1 MSLQP
6 VTFRKGRAHR
16 PRLSKPYVP
25 GKRDPRFWT
34 DDELDIIRR
43 YYPTGGA
50 SACLAH
56 LPAHRTSSG
65 IYTQAK
71 KLGIGSK
78 IGGGP
83 KVKFDFPDGF
93 DDRLKEEWT
102 QLDGKNK
109 GAVAALAQRLG
120 VPRWQLS
127 KRARKLGLTQPHK
140 KEPPWTAAEDALMA
154 KIPLHDPDRCAEIF
168 REHGFSRSPTAI
180 AVHAKRIGLSRRF
193 NEGLS
198 GRQAAKIL
206 GFDDKTLTTYCI
218 SGELKATKRDDN
230 RLPQQGGS
238 RWVIKPAD
246 LRQFVIDRLERIDF
260 RKVDRFELVRLLT
273 TETAHQRAHAKGWTL
288 AEDSIV
294 RGAYARKMKLVD
306 IVRELEDAGFRRRSP
321 ANVSTRAQ
329 ILGCTSQRFN
339 DAWCEREDR
348 ILRDAYDAKVRI
360 ADIVG
365 MLKTGG
371 FDRSRGAIQMRAIVL
386 GITVDRVRYW
396 TEEEKKIALAGLR
409 ANKTH
414 GEIREELRRA
424 GFERGPTA
432 LFKFAQKHRIV
443 RKPDPWTEHHITLLE
458 RLYAEKRPV
467 KEIAAE
473 LGKPLASVRS
483 RASQLGLKV
492 RLPWTEAERQIL
504 VDAHAAGE
512 RLTAAAERIGRPYP
526 NVAAEARRMGLSF
539 LKRSAQTMPTSPQS
553 TCSTPLWASNA

>member
-6 VTFRKGRAHR
+6 VSFRKGRAHL

-25 GKRDPRFWT
+25 GRHDPRFWSE
-34 DDELDIIRR
+34 DELDIIRR

-56 LPAHRTSSG
+56 LPAHRTRSG
-65 IYTQAK
+65 VYARAK
-71 KLGIGSK
+71 KLGLQAK
-78 IGGGP
+78 IGGGQ
-83 KVKFDFPDGF
+83 KVRIDVPPDF
-93 DDRLKEEWT
+93 DDRLKRDWS
-102 QLDGKNK
+102 QLDGKNT
-109 GAVAALAQRLG
+109 GAVAALAERLG
-120 VPRWQLS
+120 VPRWWLS
-127 KRARKLGLTQPHK
+127 HRARKLGLTQPHK
-140 KEPPWTAAEDALMA
+140 KEPPWTEAEDALMA
-154 KIPLHDPDRCAEIF
+154 KVPLHDPDRCAEIF
-168 REHGFSRSPTAI
+168 REHGFNRSPTAI

-198 GRQAAKIL
+198 GRQAARIL

-246 LRQFVIDRLERIDF
+246 LRQFVVDRLERIDF
-260 RKVDRFELVRLLT
+260 RKVDKFELVRLLT
-273 TETAHQRAHAKGWTL
+273 TEIAPQRAHAKGWTL

-306 IVRELEDAGFRRRSP
+306 IARELEAAGFRRRSP

-339 DAWCEREDR
+339 DAWSDREDR
-348 ILRDAYDAKVRI
+348 IVRDAYAANVRI

-365 MLKTGG
+365 MLKDEG
-371 FDRSRGAIQMRAIVL
+371 FERSRGAIQMRAIAL
-386 GITVDRVRYW
+386 GITLDRVRYW
-396 TEEEKKIALAGLR
+396 TEAEKKIALDGLHAG
-409 ANKTH
+409 KTH
-414 GEIREELRRA
+414 GEIREDLRQA

-443 RKPDPWTEHHITLLE
+443 RKPDPWTEDHIALLMQ
-458 RLYAEKRPV
+458 RYAEKRPV

-473 LGKPLASVRS
+473 LGKPLSSVRS

-492 RLPWTEAERQIL
+492 RLPWTEAERQLL
-504 VDAHAAGE
+504 VDAHAAGD
-512 RLTAAAERIGRPYP
+512 RLTLAAERIGRPYP

-539 LKRSAQTMPTSPQS
+539 LKRSVEPTPPSQHRE
-553 TCSTPLWASNA
+553 

>member
-6 VTFRKGRAHR
+6 VSFKKGRAHL

-25 GKRDPRFWT
+25 GKRDPRFWSE
-34 DDELDIIRR
+34 DELDIIRR

-56 LPAHRTSSG
+56 LPVHRTASG
-65 IYTQAK
+65 VYGQAK
-71 KLGIGSK
+71 KLGLGSK

-83 KVKFDFPDGF
+83 KVKIDVPAGF
-93 DDRLKEEWT
+93 DDMLRQEWQ
-102 QLDGKNK
+102 QLDGKNR
-109 GAVAALAQRLG
+109 GAVAALAERLS
-120 VPRWQLS
+120 VPRWWLS
-127 KRARKLGLTQPHK
+127 KQARKLGLTQPHK

-154 KIPLHDPDRCAEIF
+154 KVPLHDPDRCAEIF
-168 REHGFSRSPTAI
+168 REHGFGRSPTAI

-206 GFDDKTLTTYCI
+206 GFDDKTLTAYCI

-238 RWVIKPAD
+238 RWVIKPAN
-246 LRQFVIDRLERIDF
+246 LRQFVVDRLERIDF
-260 RKVDRFELVRLLT
+260 RKVDKFELVRLLT
-273 TETAHQRAHAKGWTL
+273 TETAPQHARAKGWTL

-306 IVRELEDAGFRRRSP
+306 IVQELEAAGFRRRSP

-339 DAWCEREDR
+339 DAWREREDQ
-348 ILRDAYDAKVRI
+348 ILCDAYAAKVRI

-365 MLKTGG
+365 MLKAEG
-371 FDRSRGAIQMRAIVL
+371 FERSRGAIQMRAIVL
-386 GITVDRVRYW
+386 RITLDRVPYW
-396 TEEEKKIALAGLR
+396 TEEEKKIALDGLR

-414 GEIREELRRA
+414 GEIREDLQRA
-424 GFERGPTA
+424 GYTRGPTA
-432 LFKFAQKHRIV
+432 MFKFAQRHRIV
-443 RKPDPWTEHHITLLE
+443 RKPDPWTEDHIALL
-458 RLYAEKRPV
+458 RKRYAEKRPV
-467 KEIAAE
+467 REIAAE
-473 LGKPLASVRS
+473 LGKPIASVRS

-512 RLTAAAERIGRPYP
+512 CLTIAAERIGRPYP

-539 LKRSAQTMPTSPQS
+539 LKRTVETKSPQS
-553 TCSTPLWASNA
+553 A